1 MTETVKARGEPACKP
16 AKLAPLLPPY
26 AACAPIESL
35 LPEFTHHGGA
45 QSCEKPKQNAPASGK
60 TYFAAVHNFYCN
72 SSILRAVH
80 IDYPTLKENTMS
92 LNVEQFAAAN
102 KATVDSLLAVANTAL
117 ASAERIAALNLN
129 TARSA
134 LEDTASGVQTV
145 LSAKDPQAALAA
157 QKSLA
162 QPAVDKAVAY
172 GKSVFEITSQ
182 TQQELA
188 KMVEAQFSDFQKSI
202 AGMVEMA
209 AKSAPAGSEGA
220 VAAIQN
226 AIAAANSAF
235 GNMNAVTKQ
244 FTDAAQANIAAMTKR

>member
-1 MTETVKARGEPACKP
+1 
-16 AKLAPLLPPY
+16 
-26 AACAPIESL
+26 
-35 LPEFTHHGGA
+35 
-45 QSCEKPKQNAPASGK
+45 
-60 TYFAAVHNFYCN
+60 
-72 SSILRAVH
+72 
-80 IDYPTLKENTMS
+80 MS

-145 LSAKDPQAALAA
+145 LTAKDPQAAFAA

-172 GKSVFEITSQ
+172 GKSVYEITSQ

-188 KMVEAQFSDFQKSI
+188 KMVEAQFGEFQKSVTK
-202 AGMVEMA
+202 MVDLA
-209 AKSAPAGSEGA
+209 AKSAPVGSEGA
-220 VAAIQN
+220 VAAIQS
-226 AIAAANSAF
+226 AVAAANSAF
-235 GNMNAVTKQ
+235 GNMNVVAKQ
-244 FTDAAQANIAAMTKR
+244 FADATQANIAAMTKR